1 MVHANATRSGH
12 EEPSTDYPACLK
24 ENRVSEINRMPEH
37 EGKGSTLKS
46 RVIKPEVG
54 LEKPKKQPLEDSRR
68 NLLGEDISD
77 AFGVLK
83 LIGDPFE
90 EKKDYESAF
99 DAAGANRALNSSS
112 TSESSDNSL
121 GSASSSPTNCFEA
134 CVPKY
139 ENCVNDWDYGG
150 IVSCGAISPDVFE
163 TFKPIQCENRS
174 PSPGN
179 VNRFNGRRWTVNLPF
194 PSHVAEDEGR
204 KDMFDTFINTP
215 ELDASLPEE
224 PVKIEPNL
232 ESIACSEVIA
242 EQPTPPPVGIPAA
255 PLASTQAERDH
266 LLKLQRMHENEAEEL
281 RNRLRLVKLKQ
292 REVTEA
298 INNTRDPVLREE
310 PHMSWNAYPEE
321 YGNPKNNNPSMRYHK
336 EKKYQKR
343 RQNSSGDN
351 VGNNQQ
357 RSNTATGPTGANLF
371 VFNFPRMFTDDDLAR
386 TFAPFGNVLSAT
398 VFIDKQTGRSKCFGF
413 VSYDNVESAKY
424 AINMLNGC
432 QLGGKIIKVQLK
444 RESCKKRGETQYPDY
459 GMAHGQL
466 VIPTCPPNSSY
477 VNGFYH

>member
-1 MVHANATRSGH
+1 MVYTKSNRNGH

-24 ENRVSEINRMPEH
+24 ENRVSEINRIPEH
-37 EGKGSTLKS
+37 EGKSSTLKS

-54 LEKPKKQPLEDSRR
+54 LEKPKKQPLEESQR

-99 DAAGANRALNSSS
+99 EVSGGNRELNSSS
-112 TSESSDNSL
+112 TSESSENSL
-121 GSASSSPTNCFEA
+121 GSAASSPISCFETA
-134 CVPKY
+134 LPKY

-163 TFKPIQCENRS
+163 TFKPIQSDSRS
-174 PSPGN
+174 PSRSDTEN
-179 VNRFNGRRWTVNLPF
+179 KFNGRRWTVNLPF
-194 PSHVAEDEGR
+194 PTHFSDEEAR
-204 KDMFDTFINTP
+204 KDLFETFISAP
-215 ELDASLPEE
+215 DLDASISDES
-224 PVKIEPNL
+224 VKIEPGL
-232 ESIACSEVIA
+232 ESIACNEVLP
-242 EQPTPPPVGIPAA
+242 EQPPQPSVGIPAA
-255 PLASTQAERDH
+255 PLASTQQERDH

-298 INNTRDPVLREE
+298 INNTRDPVLRDDHA
-310 PHMSWNAYPEE
+310 PWNMYQDE
-321 YGNPKNNNPSMRYHK
+321 YVNAKNANQPMRYHK
-336 EKKYQKR
+336 DKKYQKR
-343 RQNSSGDN
+343 RQNSGEN
-351 VGNNQQ
+351 VANNQQ

-371 VFNFPRMFTDDDLAR
+371 VFNFPRMFTDEDLAR

-459 GMAHGQL
+459 NMPHGQL
-466 VIPTCPPNSSY
+466 VVPPCPPNSTY